1 MMLKD
6 QLMEDAEKEIKAIH
20 RDAAK
25 KIAGI
30 IEASEKEADSIVEKG
45 RLAADREF
53 ERRLSIVM
61 SEAAA
66 DARKEESRAFE
77 SIMTKMKKK
86 IIEALD
92 ERWRS
97 GFAEI
102 AVKTL
107 AFAAKSM
114 KADALDA
121 EFPSSFKE
129 LFAEHETS
137 IRNALADQ
145 SLNLAH
151 VTFSSRGDGGVIV
164 RSADG
169 GRVATL
175 TSAESVRRREDEIR
189 LACAE
194 RFGYAGQD

>member
-1 MMLKD
+1 MLKD

-77 SIMTKMKKK
+77 AIMKQMEKK
-86 IIEALD
+86 IIDSLD

-102 AVKTL
+102 AAKTL
-107 AFAAKSM
+107 SYAAKSM
-114 KADALDA
+114 KVDALDA
-121 EFPSSFKE
+121 EFPSSFRD

-137 IRNALADQ
+137 IRKSLADQ
-145 SLNLAH
+145 SLTLAH
-151 VTFSSRGDGGVIV
+151 VTFSSRGNGGVIV

-169 GRVATL
+169 GRIATL
-175 TSAESVRRREDEIR
+175 TSAESVRRMEDEIR